1 MDDRRELLIEIGT
14 EELPPGSLNRLAE
27 SLYNAMAQQLTGQGF
42 AFDAEASRHYA
53 APRRLAVRIAALQ
66 AMQADR
72 SETRMGPAVAAAFDA
87 EGQPTQAAMGFAR
100 SVGVSVEDLSRIETD
115 KGERL
120 GIERKIAGQP
130 VADLLQSM
138 LHKAVDALPIAK
150 AMRWSDLEETF
161 VRPVHWVVV
170 LLDDQV
176 IPGSFLGQPFGQQT
190 RGHRFHHP
198 DPVQIDHASEYPA
211 CLQAASVMV
220 DATLRRQRIVD
231 QATACAASHQAEAV
245 MEPALLDEVTA
256 LVEWPVVV
264 SGSFDEEFLEVP
276 HQALISSMQNHQK
289 FFPLVD
295 GNGALLPRFLAT
307 ANIQSTN
314 PDAIVKG
321 LERVIR
327 PRLADARFFWMQDL
341 KTPLEALIPRL
352 STVVYQKALGT
363 LADKA
368 DRVSRLGLEIAG
380 HIDCSSEYVERAA
393 ALYKCDLLTDMV
405 GEFPELQ
412 GVMGYHYAREHGE
425 ADAVAVAIRD
435 HYLPKLAG
443 DVLPDDPTA
452 IVLAL
457 AERFDTLC
465 GIFAAGMKP
474 SGNRDPFGLRRA
486 ANGILRMAVELSLP
500 LDIAQCTRDALTLI
514 SEQIEG
520 AVEQQDTVVAF
531 IFERLRSYYL
541 ALSFTQEQ
549 FNAVHALGVSTL
561 TDFDARIR
569 ACQAFV
575 NQDQPTA
582 QSLAAANKRI
592 GNILRK
598 AADDAPTGSEAVDA
612 SLLTEPAELA
622 LQAALEA
629 ATEATRPLLEQA
641 AYQMVLAEL
650 STLREPIDAFFDQ
663 VMVMDEDPALRA
675 NRLTL
680 LARIKQQ
687 FDAIADIAMLVTE

>member
-27 SLYNAMAQQLTGQGF
+27 ALYTSLAEQLTEQGF
-42 AFDAEASRHYA
+42 AFDSEASRCYA
-53 APRRLAVRIAALQ
+53 APRRLAVRIHALQ

-72 SETRMGPAVAAAFDA
+72 LETRMGPAVAAAFDA

-100 SVGVSVEDLSRIETD
+100 SVGVEVEDLSRIDTD
-115 KGERL
+115 KGQRL
-120 GIERKIAGQP
+120 GIERRIAGQP
-130 VADLLQSM
+130 VAERLEGM
-138 LHKAVDALPIAK
+138 LHKAADALPVAK

-176 IPGSFLGQPFGQQT
+176 IPGSLLGQSFSQQT

-198 DPVQIDHASEYPA
+198 QPVQISHACDYPA
-211 CLQAASVMV
+211 CLLDACVMA
-220 DATLRRQRIVD
+220 DAELRQQRIVE
-231 QATACAASHQAEAV
+231 QATACAASHQAEVV
-245 MEPALLDEVTA
+245 MEPALLAEVTA
-256 LVEWPVVV
+256 LVEWPVVL
-264 SGSFDEEFLEVP
+264 SGSFDEAFLEVP

-289 FFPLVD
+289 FFPMVD

-307 ANIQSTN
+307 ANVDSTD
-314 PDAIVKG
+314 PAAIVDG

-327 PRLADARFFWMQDL
+327 PRLADARFFWTQDL
-341 KTPLEALIPRL
+341 KSPLDALIPRL
-352 STVVYQKALGT
+352 SQVVYQKALGT

-368 DRVSRLGLEIAG
+368 DRVSRLSLEIAG
-380 HIDCSSEYVERAA
+380 RIDCSSEYVERAA

-425 ADAVAVAIRD
+425 ADEVAVAIRD
-435 HYLPKLAG
+435 HYLPKSASDG
-443 DVLPDDPTA
+443 LPSEPTA

-465 GIFAAGMKP
+465 GIFAAGLKP
-474 SGNRDPFGLRRA
+474 TGNRDPFGLRRA
-486 ANGILRMAVELSLP
+486 ANGIIRMAIELSLP
-500 LDIAQCTRDALTLI
+500 LDIEQCSHDALSLI
-514 SEQIEG
+514 SAQIDT
-520 AVEQQDTVVAF
+520 AAEQQDTVVAF

-541 ALSFTQEQ
+541 ALEYSQEQ
-549 FNAVHALGVSTL
+549 FNAVHALGVTTL

-569 ACQAFV
+569 ACRAFV
-575 NQDQPTA
+575 EQDQATA

-598 AADDAPTGSEAVDA
+598 ADEAPAESRPIDAT
-612 SLLTEPAELA
+612 LLTEPAEQA
-622 LQAALEA
+622 LQAALQQ

-641 AYQMVLAEL
+641 DYQEVLGEL
-650 STLREPIDAFFDQ
+650 STLREPIDAFFDA
-663 VMVMDEDPALRA
+663 VMVMAEDPALRT
-675 NRLTL
+675 NRLNL

-687 FDAIADIAMLVTE
+687 FDAVADIAMLVTE